1 MSQVHPNYKEIE
13 VVLTTGETFKTR
25 STIHNTVLKLDIDIH
40 THPAWKKTG
49 ENYVN
54 QKASEIAK
62 FNKKFAIDFA
72 ADDYK

>member
-1 MSQVHPNYKEIE
+1 MANLHPNYKEVE
-13 VVLTTGETFKTR
+13 VVMTTGEKFKTR
-25 STIHNTVLKLDIDIH
+25 STVSNPVLKLDIDIH

-62 FNKKFAIDFA
+62 FNKKFDIDFSSI
-72 ADDYK
+72 